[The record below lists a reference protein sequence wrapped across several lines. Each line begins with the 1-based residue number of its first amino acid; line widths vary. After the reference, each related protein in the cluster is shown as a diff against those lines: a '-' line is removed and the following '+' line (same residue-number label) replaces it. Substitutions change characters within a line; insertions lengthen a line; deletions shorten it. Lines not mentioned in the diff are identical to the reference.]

1 MGFVSITNKKYVEE
15 QKLERLTYEF
25 TEEQRE
31 VFGRV
36 LRDYTHAYT
45 LKNEPLSEFNE
56 VSVMERQDEDQR
68 TFNTYIPPKDD
79 SEDEYWKAQTR
90 KPIIRNKVIAI
101 AARIT
106 ASILAP
112 SVFARNEDNEEDQDA
127 AKIMK
132 NLMEYANSV
141 SGYEY
146 CFLNAV
152 IAALVNP
159 VAIVMTE
166 YSDKYEDGFKDFN
179 VPLDEILIA
188 NNYINNIQDQ
198 PFIFRDRNIDYSRAE
213 AKYGHLDNFKY
224 VKKGVRVAFDPSDDG
239 FYQEEDPELEQR
251 LVNEVIYW
259 NKRENL
265 QLVYLGGIP
274 MFESDNKMDRK
285 SEKYP
290 LVWGGYEL
298 IDEGQFAYFKSL
310 VFKLE
315 PEDKMLNELY
325 NMALD
330 GTLLSIFPAT
340 ALYGEEEID
349 STVVAPGVTH
359 SFSDPNTRLEQ
370 FYPRGDIAAG
380 WNAANQ
386 IEASMAEGSQ
396 STATAEGL
404 PNRTA
409 YEVATI
415 EENSRVQLGLFG
427 KMLVKFVREWGEL
440 RLEDIVTHMAVADVM
455 KLDSGQDML
464 AYKSVLV
471 QKPEGEKNV
480 KIEFRSD
487 LPEKPFSKDDEL
499 AMQMDLLERSKKSG
513 QSIYQVNPKFF
524 RDLKFSVQVGV
535 DQLFKP
541 TGGILRAFNLEGY
554 QAMANNPLI
563 ANDPESFA
571 NVTRDLLIAQYK
583 PEAVDKYMPGPSKIE
598 QVMEKQDQQE
608 QQKAQQP
615 PKRLEENPIG
625 DILKGEKDAAEAEKQ
640 LTT

>member
-1 MGFVSITNKKYVEE
+1 MGFVSITNEKYAKE
-15 QKLERLTYEF
+15 QELNKLTYEF
-25 TEEQRE
+25 PEDQKE

-36 LRDYTHAYT
+36 LRDYTHAYH
-45 LKNEPLSEFNE
+45 LKNKPLSEFNE

-68 TFNTYIPPKDD
+68 TYNTYIPPKDD
-79 SEDEYWKAQTR
+79 SEDMYWRAQTK
-90 KPIIRNKVIAI
+90 KPIVRNKVIAI

-112 SVFARNEDNEEDQDA
+112 HVFARNEDNEEDKNA
-127 AKIMK
+127 AKIMEL
-132 NLMEYANSV
+132 LMTYANSV

-152 IAALVNP
+152 IAMLVNP
-159 VAIVMTE
+159 VGIVMTE
-166 YSDKYEDGFKDFN
+166 YSDKYENGFKDFN

-188 NNYINNIQDQ
+188 NNYVNDIQCQ
-198 PFIFRDRNIDYSRAE
+198 PFVIRDRNIDYADAE
-213 AKYGHLDNFKY
+213 AKYGHLENWKY
-224 VKKGVRVAFDPSDDG
+224 VKKGVRTAYDIDNDQ
-239 FYQEEDPELEQR
+239 FYEEHDPELESR
-251 LVNEVIYW
+251 LVNETIYW
-259 NKRENL
+259 NKRENI
-265 QLVYLGGIP
+265 QLVYIGGIP
-274 MFESDNKMDRK
+274 MFEADNKMDRK
-285 SEKYP
+285 SKKYP
-290 LVWGGYEL
+290 FVWGGYEL

-359 SFSDPNTRLEQ
+359 TFSDPNARMEQ
-370 FYPRGDIAAG
+370 FYPKGDINAG
-380 WNAANQ
+380 WNAIGQ
-386 IEASMAEGSQ
+386 LEASMAEGSQ

-409 YEVATI
+409 FEVATI
-415 EENSRVQLGLFG
+415 EENARVQLGLFG

-440 RLEDIVTHMAVADVM
+440 KLEDIVTQMPVANVM

-471 QKPEGEKNV
+471 QMPEGEKNV

-487 LPEKPFSKDDEL
+487 MPEKPFDKDTEL
-499 AMQMDLLERSKKSG
+499 QMQMDLLERSKKSG
-513 QSIYQVNPKFF
+513 QTIYQVNPKFF
-524 RDLKFSVQVGV
+524 RDLKYTVQVSV

-571 NVTRDLLIAQYK
+571 NVTRDLLVAQYK
-583 PEAVDKYMPGPSKIE
+583 PNAVDKYMPGPGELERQLE
-598 QVMEKQDQQE
+598 QEEQKKVQQ
-608 QQKAQQP
+608 AQQP
-615 PKRLEENPIG
+615 PERLEGTEVG
-625 DILKGEKDAAEAEKQ
+625 DILSAKDGVKGVEKQ
-640 LTT
+640 LMT